1 MNNKKL
7 FPVML
12 CFFAMGFV
20 DLVGIASNYVKA
32 DLNLSDSMANTLPSL
47 VFLWFLIFSIP
58 TSLLM
63 NKIGRKNTV
72 LVSLVM
78 TLASLIIPVF
88 TLDFT
93 MLLLS
98 FSLLGIGNA
107 IMQTSLNPLVDSVME
122 GGASASTLTFGQFIK
137 SIASFLA
144 PIIASWGAVND
155 VFGFGWRVLYPIYLG
170 VGVLATLMLF
180 GTRINEQPPS
190 DSPEG
195 EKSVGQQFAGALALL
210 RPRKYSPS
218 GNCGIGAI
226 GDRREGGQ
234 KVEGGSSF
242 ILLCF
247 LAIVC
252 HVGIDVGTSV
262 TAPKVLIERLG
273 ITLNDAAYIAT
284 VYFVAKAAGSFSGS
298 FIMKFMKD
306 WTFLFV
312 SVAMML
318 IALVGLYVGRN
329 QWEIYGAVALM
340 GFGNGNPFSIVFA
353 RALQAVPEKKNEVSG
368 LLIMGI
374 CGGAIFP
381 ILMGAASDAVGSQA
395 GAIAVVSVG
404 VLYLLFYWLTGIRKT
419 HNS

>member
-7 FPVML
+7 IPVML

-78 TLASLIIPVF
+78 TLISLLIPVF
-88 TLDFT
+88 TLDFS

-107 IMQTSLNPLVDSVME
+107 IMQTSLNPLVDSVMK

-144 PIIASWGAVND
+144 PIIASWGATTD
-155 VFGFGWRVLYPIYLG
+155 AFGFGWRVLYPIYLG
-170 VGVLATLMLF
+170 VGVLATLLLL
-180 GTRINEQPPS
+180 GTKPPS
-190 DSPEG
+190 DSPQRR
-195 EKSVGQQFAGALALL
+195 EKPISQQFADCFALL
-210 RPRKYSPS
+210 LPSKHSP
-218 GNCGIGAI
+218 
-226 GDRREGGQ
+226 GG
-234 KVEGGSSF
+234 GSF
-242 ILLCF
+242 ILLSF

-262 TAPKVLIERLG
+262 TAPKILMERLG

-284 VYFVAKAAGSFSGS
+284 VYFVAKAAGSLSGS
-298 FIMKFMKD
+298 FILKFMKD

-312 SVAMML
+312 SVAMMI
-318 IALVGLYVGRN
+318 IALIGLYVGST

-340 GFGNGNPFSIVFA
+340 GFGNGNPFSIVFS
-353 RALQAVPEKKNEVSG
+353 RAMAAVPDKKNEVSG

-374 CGGAIFP
+374 CGGAVFP
-381 ILMGAASDAVGSQA
+381 MLMGAASDAVGGQA

-404 VLYLLFYWLTGIRKT
+404 VLYLLFYWMLGFRK
-419 HNS
+419 

>member
-7 FPVML
+7 IPVML

-63 NKIGRKNTV
+63 NRIGRKNTV
-72 LVSLVM
+72 LLSLVM
-78 TLASLIIPVF
+78 TLAALVIPVF
-88 TLDFT
+88 TLDFG
-93 MLLLS
+93 MLLVS

-107 IMQTSLNPLVDSVME
+107 IMQTSLNPLVDSVMK

-144 PIIASWGAVND
+144 PIIASWGATTNA
-155 VFGFGWRVLYPIYLG
+155 FGFGWRVLYPIYLG
-170 VGVLATLMLF
+170 VGILATLLLF
-180 GTRINEQPPS
+180 GTETPS
-190 DSPEG
+190 DSPVEG
-195 EKSVGQQFAGALALL
+195 EENKLPVGEQFAGCFTLL
-210 RPRKYSPS
+210 RNPF
-218 GNCGIGAI
+218 
-226 GDRREGGQ
+226 
-234 KVEGGSSF
+234 V
-242 ILLCF
+242 LLCF

-262 TAPKVLIERLG
+262 TAPKILMERLG

-298 FIMKFMKD
+298 FIMKFLKD
-306 WTFLFV
+306 WTFLLL
-312 SVAMML
+312 SVLMMVV
-318 IALVGLYVGRN
+318 AVFGLLFGKDSTV
-329 QWEIYGAVALM
+329 IYASVALM
-340 GFGNGNPFSIVFA
+340 GYGNGNPFSIIFA
-353 RALQAVPEKKNEVSG
+353 RSLAAVPDKKNEVSG

-374 CGGAIFP
+374 CGGAVFP
-381 ILMGAASDAVGSQA
+381 MFMGATSDAVGAQS
-395 GAIAVVSVG
+395 GAVLALSVG
-404 VLYLLFYWLTGIRKT
+404 ILYLLFFWMMGFRIRR
-419 HNS
+419 

>member
-1 MNNKKL
+1 MNIKKL

-78 TLASLIIPVF
+78 TLAALLVPIF
-88 TLDFT
+88 TLSFP

-107 IMQTSLNPLVDSVME
+107 IMQTALNPLVDTVMK

-144 PIIASWGAVND
+144 PIIASWGVTTNA
-155 VFGFGWRVLYPIYLG
+155 FGFGWRALYPIYLG
-170 VGVLATLMLF
+170 VGVLATLLLF
-180 GTRINEQPPS
+180 GTRIHETPATQQQKPV
-190 DSPEG
+190 G
-195 EKSVGQQFAGALALL
+195 EQFANCFALL
-210 RPRKYSPS
+210 KTPF
-218 GNCGIGAI
+218 
-226 GDRREGGQ
+226 
-234 KVEGGSSF
+234 V
-242 ILLCF
+242 LLCF

-262 TAPKVLIERLG
+262 TAPKVLMERLG
-273 ITLNDAAYIAT
+273 MHLNDAAYIAT

-298 FIMKFMKD
+298 FIMKFMRD
-306 WTFLFV
+306 WTFLLV

-318 IALVGLYVGRN
+318 IALVGLYVGST

-353 RALQAVPEKKNEVSG
+353 RALAVVPQQKNEVSG

-374 CGGAIFP
+374 CGGALFP
-381 ILMGAASDAVGSQA
+381 MLMGAASDAIGSQS
-395 GAIAVVSVG
+395 GAIAVISVG
-404 VLYLLFYWLTGIRKT
+404 VLYLLGFWMSALRTS
-419 HNS
+419 NSSRS

>member
-1 MNNKKL
+1 
-7 FPVML
+7 ML

-72 LVSLVM
+72 LLSLVM
-78 TLASLIIPVF
+78 TLAALVIPVF
-88 TLDFT
+88 TLHFT

-107 IMQTSLNPLVDSVME
+107 IMQTSLNPLVDSVMK

-170 VGVLATLMLF
+170 VGVLATLLLL
-180 GTRINEQPPS
+180 GTKPPS
-190 DSPEG
+190 DSSEVEKP
-195 EKSVGQQFAGALALL
+195 EKSMGQQFAGALALL
-210 RPRKYSPS
+210 CPRKHSPS
-218 GNCGIGAI
+218 G
-226 GDRREGGQ
+226 E
-234 KVEGGSSF
+234 VEGGSSF

-252 HVGIDVGTSV
+252 HVGIDVGASV
-262 TAPKVLIERLG
+262 TAPKILMERLG

-298 FIMKFMKD
+298 FIMKFLKD
-306 WTFLFV
+306 WTFLLL
-312 SVAMML
+312 SVLMMVV
-318 IALVGLYVGRN
+318 AVFGLLFGKDSTI
-329 QWEIYGAVALM
+329 IYASVALM
-340 GFGNGNPFSIVFA
+340 GYGNGNPFSIVFA

-374 CGGAIFP
+374 CGGAVFP
-381 ILMGAASDAVGSQA
+381 MLMGAASDVVGNQSGAVLA
-395 GAIAVVSVG
+395 LSVG
-404 VLYLLFYWLTGIRKT
+404 ILYLLFFWMTGLKVRK
-419 HNS
+419 

>member
-7 FPVML
+7 IPVML

-72 LVSLVM
+72 LLSLVM
-78 TLASLIIPVF
+78 TLASLIIPIF

-107 IMQTSLNPLVDSVME
+107 IMQTSLNPLVDSVMK

-144 PIIASWGAVND
+144 PIIASWGAVNNM
-155 VFGFGWRVLYPIYLG
+155 FGFGWRVLYPIYLG
-170 VGVLATLMLF
+170 IGILATLLLF
-180 GTRINEQPPS
+180 GTRINEQPRTTPVPS
-190 DSPEG
+190 LGGG
-195 EKSVGQQFAGALALL
+195 ENAEQASVVHQFADCFALL
-210 RPRKYSPS
+210 RGPF
-218 GNCGIGAI
+218 
-226 GDRREGGQ
+226 
-234 KVEGGSSF
+234 V
-242 ILLCF
+242 LLCF

-252 HVGIDVGTSV
+252 HVGIDVGASV
-262 TAPKVLIERLG
+262 TAPKILMERLG

-298 FIMKFMKD
+298 FIMKFLKD
-306 WTFLFV
+306 WTFLLL
-312 SVAMML
+312 SVLMMVV
-318 IALVGLYVGRN
+318 AVFGLLFGKDSAI
-329 QWEIYGAVALM
+329 IYASVALM

-353 RALQAVPEKKNEVSG
+353 RALQAVPDKKNEISG

-374 CGGAIFP
+374 CGGAVFP
-381 ILMGAASDAVGSQA
+381 MLMGAASDAIGNQS
-395 GAIAVVSVG
+395 GAVLALSVG
-404 VLYLLFYWLTGIRKT
+404 ILYLLFFWMMGLRVKK
-419 HNS
+419 

>member
-1 MNNKKL
+1 MNYKKL
-7 FPVML
+7 IPVML

-78 TLASLIIPVF
+78 TLTSLLIPVF
-88 TLDFT
+88 TLDFA

-107 IMQTSLNPLVDSVME
+107 IMQTSLNPLVDSVMK

-144 PIIASWGAVND
+144 PIIASWGATTD
-155 VFGFGWRVLYPIYLG
+155 AFGFGWRVLYPIYLG
-170 VGVLATLMLF
+170 VGVLATLLLF
-180 GTRINEQPPS
+180 GTRINEQAPS
-190 DSPEG
+190 YSPEG
-195 EKSVGQQFAGALALL
+195 EKTVGQQFAGCFALL
-210 RPRKYSPS
+210 W
-218 GNCGIGAI
+218 
-226 GDRREGGQ
+226 GG
-234 KVEGGSSF
+234 F
-242 ILLCF
+242 ILMCF

-252 HVGIDVGTSV
+252 HVGIDVGISV
-262 TAPKVLIERLG
+262 TAPKVLMERLG
-273 ITLNDAAYIAT
+273 MNLNDAAYIAT

-312 SVAMML
+312 SVAMMI
-318 IALVGLYVGRN
+318 IALIGLYVGSS

-340 GFGNGNPFSIVFA
+340 GFGNGNPFSIVFS
-353 RALQAVPEKKNEVSG
+353 RAMAAVPDKKNEVSG

-374 CGGAIFP
+374 CGGAVFP
-381 ILMGAASDAVGSQA
+381 MFMGAASDAIGSQA

-404 VLYLLFYWLTGIRKT
+404 VLYLLGYWMAGLRKQNT
-419 HNS
+419 NA